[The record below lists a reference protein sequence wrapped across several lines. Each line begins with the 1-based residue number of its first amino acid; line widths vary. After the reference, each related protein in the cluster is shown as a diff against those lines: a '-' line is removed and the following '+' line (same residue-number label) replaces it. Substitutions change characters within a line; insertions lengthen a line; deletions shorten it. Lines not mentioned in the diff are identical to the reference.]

1 MYEIWLVINILWE
14 IALSLWPVL
23 LVVALI
29 WAFLV
34 LRALT
39 RGGAWRR
46 SLGLALAIGVVVA
59 LALMPVVP
67 GAVGSSFANMGYWV
81 DWANLLAICGG
92 FGAAAFALAW
102 PLLAS
107 RTPSHWT
114 P

>member
-23 LVVALI
+23 LVVAAI
-29 WAFLV
+29 WAFMV

-39 RGGAWRR
+39 RGGVWRR
-46 SLGLALAIGVVVA
+46 SLGLTLVVGVVVA
-59 LALMPVVP
+59 LVLIPVVP
-67 GAVGSSFANMGYWV
+67 GAVGSSMSDMGYWV

-92 FGAAAFALAW
+92 LGLAAAAFAW

-107 RTPSHWT
+107 RKTSP
-114 P
+114 